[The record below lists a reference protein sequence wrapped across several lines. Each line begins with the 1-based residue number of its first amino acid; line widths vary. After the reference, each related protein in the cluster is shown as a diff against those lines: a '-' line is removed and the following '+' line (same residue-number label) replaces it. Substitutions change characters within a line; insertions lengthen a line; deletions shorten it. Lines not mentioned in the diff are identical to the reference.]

1 MKKMFKKWALSICLL
16 LIILIQIY
24 NYINGFRVETAMFV
38 IVVAML
44 PEALKSLKLNI
55 SDISFKLFQKMMIT
69 LAIVLLVY
77 TVWSDM

>member
-1 MKKMFKKWALSICLL
+1 MKRILKKWTVPICLL
-16 LIILIQIY
+16 FIILTQIY
-24 NYINGFRVETAMFV
+24 SYINGFRVETAMFV
-38 IVVAML
+38 VVVAML

-55 SDISFKLFQKMMIT
+55 SDISFKRFQKMMIT